1 MKHIKKYWGLWAI
14 IITSTIAIVIYYV
27 HMETSKIN
35 LEWKTVSG
43 EEKIVEDLS
52 IKGHL
57 FTPYQEDYFSSTP
70 NNFERSSQENVLLS
84 NGLSIYQHERLNRF
98 IDEYQSF
105 MRGKSMDDSLY
116 HETDEKIIYTSVD
129 DEEENLLIELLDKQ
143 TKEVYKFEY
152 PFENIEGSYISVNS
166 TEYVEDELYIII
178 SSLDINGEAGE
189 NYEYY
194 LYTIDMKNNQLVEER
209 KIIGKE
215 DQEKTDIIQLID
227 DTFTENQKVVM
238 FEKYNSPELI
248 SYTNENGEYVS
259 ERSMDDS
266 DVEDVRQLFLLD
278 LINNEKIEIPNTIA
292 LGSNHIIRNQ
302 FVYYLREEAEARYI
316 EQYNINKQEIDTI
329 ATLNGEDTGYGTL
342 LQEKNS
348 YMYIAN
354 LNSNLEINLEVI
366 NIENGDSSYKGHIV
380 VSELSEQLLKEQIQ
394 IMPQELEFR
403 Y

>member
-342 LQEKNS
+342 LQEKNG

-380 VSELSEQLLKEQIQ
+380 VSELSKQLLKEQIQ

>member
-238 FEKYNSPELI
+238 FEKYNSSELI

-259 ERSMDDS
+259 ERLMDDS

-342 LQEKNS
+342 LQEKNG